1 MIFFFK
7 VDIQI
12 YRKSNLMVK
21 VKNSKVNMNTDNTAK
36 FTLQGL
42 FWTFKRNI
50 AASINHSP
58 PNFLYTIRFLGCT
71 AIFVGSPIQ
80 LKSIAYTI
88 GVIFTHLCVQ
98 NIFSHLINHHI
109 HRSAFVWWSTR
120 MWLTDS
126 HTMSWTFMSSQHGQD
141 SRYLHYK
148 IPITWKGSFVMKKIW
163 WARWIINVMCLMSYN
178 FSH

>member
-1 MIFFFK
+1 
-7 VDIQI
+7 
-12 YRKSNLMVK
+12 MVK

-120 MWLTDS
+120 MWFD
-126 HTMSWTFMSSQHGQD
+126 WF
-141 SRYLHYK
+141 
-148 IPITWKGSFVMKKIW
+148 
-163 WARWIINVMCLMSYN
+163 SYN
-178 FSH
+178 VLNFYVLTIWSRLKISTLQNSYNMERKFCYEKNLVS